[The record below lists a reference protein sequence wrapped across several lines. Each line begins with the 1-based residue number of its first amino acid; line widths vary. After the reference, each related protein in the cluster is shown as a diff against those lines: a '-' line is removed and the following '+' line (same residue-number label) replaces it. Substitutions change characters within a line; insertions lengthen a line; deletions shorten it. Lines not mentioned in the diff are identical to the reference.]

1 MFDMTEKDLKRLAGT
16 QTEKNLQAAFAG
28 ESQAHT
34 KYAYYASV
42 AKNEGHQAFA
52 DLFRE
57 TSLNENEHAKLWFK
71 YLHGGNIPAT
81 EANLE
86 DAANG
91 EHYEQTTRYPEFA
104 KVAKEEGFPEIAAKF
119 ALVGAIEARH
129 EARYK
134 ELLAQLNSNKV
145 VIKENV
151 LVVWKCTVCGHI
163 AVGAKPTVCPVC
175 GHKDSFVPEAL
186 NYGWTPSK

>member
-52 DLFRE
+52 DLFSE